1 MKKISFIFEMFYRG
15 DNSADINGS
24 GLGLALIKKIID
36 DMNGTIEIRSNLNKG
51 TVVNVYLNL
60 LDFSNT

>member
-1 MKKISFIFEMFYRG
+1 MFYRG